1 MGCCLGVL
9 LLGGAPRIALL
20 FWWFMDSARI
30 DATFRSWSMTLGSVT
45 APGWIWPLAG
55 LLLMP
60 WTTVAYIFV
69 SPGGLSVLE
78 WVVIVVALVMDLG
91 THGGSE
97 RAYRQ
102 RRSAN

>member
-20 FWWFMDSARI
+20 FWWFMDAARI
-30 DATFRSWSMTLGSVT
+30 DATFRSWSTALGSFS

-55 LLLMP
+55 LLLLP
-60 WTTVAYIFV
+60 WTTVAYVFV
-69 SPGGLSVLE
+69 SPGGLSALE

-91 THGGSE
+91 THGGSG
-97 RAYRQ
+97 RAYQQ